1 MVLIL
6 LSERCHLA
14 GIIELAER
22 KLKDTR
28 TNDPF
33 IAKDYA
39 VEEWFNCDD
48 SHPPS
53 WKALVEALKECNEI
67 TLAVRIEQ
75 QDCTLLK
82 ESSMSLLRKDSY
94 NSSSKGNG
102 R

>member
-6 LSERCHLA
+6 LSERRHLA

-33 IAKDYA
+33 IANDYA

-48 SHPPS
+48 SHRPS

-67 TLAVRIEQ
+67 TLAVRIEE
-75 QDCTLLK
+75 QD
-82 ESSMSLLRKDSY
+82 MSLLRKDSY